1 MQHPDT
7 SIARTVAANPLNYCH
22 TPALFQIAW
31 NALLI
36 ERNSRLRTEN
46 IGPARHRIEPD
57 GACNLS
63 ARIQA
68 RAAELGR
75 TGPVALICPGARS

>member
-1 MQHPDT
+1 MHHPDT
-7 SIARTVAANPLNYCH
+7 SLARTVAANPLSYCH

-36 ERNSRLRTEN
+36 ERNRRFRPEN
-46 IGPARHRIEPD
+46 IGPARHRIEPA
-57 GACNLS
+57 GICSLS
-63 ARIQA
+63 ERIQT

>member
-1 MQHPDT
+1 MHHPDT
-7 SIARTVAANPLNYCH
+7 SLARTVAANPLSYCH
-22 TPALFQIAW
+22 TPTLFQIAW

-36 ERNSRLRTEN
+36 ERNRQLRTEH
-46 IGPARHRIEPD
+46 IGPARHLIEPT
-57 GACNLS
+57 GTCSLS

-68 RAAELGR
+68 RATELGR